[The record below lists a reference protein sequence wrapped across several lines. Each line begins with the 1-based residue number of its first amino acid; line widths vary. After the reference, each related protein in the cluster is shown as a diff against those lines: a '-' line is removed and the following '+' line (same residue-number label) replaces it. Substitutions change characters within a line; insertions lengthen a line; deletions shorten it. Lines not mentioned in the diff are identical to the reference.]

1 MSDKS
6 SIEAARLLRKQ
17 DAQAAV
23 SEYALLQKATQNK
36 IARLRAMRIAKEAA
50 DRAAADEAAVAK
62 TITKKP
68 ATKLRNAAAANTQIN
83 KTKDANLSDRAL
95 RHE

>member
-50 DRAAADEAAVAK
+50 DRAAADEAVVAK
-62 TITKKP
+62 TITK
-68 ATKLRNAAAANTQIN
+68 
-83 KTKDANLSDRAL
+83 
-95 RHE
+95 